1 MAKIS
6 FNQLFSSPLSVLLAY
21 VALALLLRFFSFF
34 PSVIDHDESTYLV
47 IADAVMHG
55 KVYWKDVVDTKP
67 IGIFLLIGSFQA
79 LFGKSIFVFRLLTA
93 LWIAL
98 TAWMLYCVHRRLLPP
113 SAPDVY
119 NSGPVAS
126 GILYLLMTS
135 LFTFFG
141 VSPNTELF
149 FNLFT
154 ITAIWIVIRHQHV
167 IWFFLAGLL
176 LGIGFMIK
184 YVVLFDAIAL
194 GLFFIWRQIKDKKTW
209 MYWLGRSFLMGF
221 AFLLPVA
228 VTWWYYRQMGMED
241 TFRFFTF
248 ELSGR
253 YFHHPPIGEYF
264 VFLSDCIFRYTPI
277 LFWFIYCA
285 IKWRV
290 TGPSLPLLSGLW
302 FALALTIVLVPGK
315 FFGHYFIQVM
325 APMSLLAGS
334 FFDNRRDLHKSIAWM
349 RKPIVAQPI
358 LILLL
363 IITISFQVSDFM
375 NKRDYPREVAAYL
388 NERLKPEDV
397 LYTGNYHHILYLLT
411 DKDSPTPY
419 VHRSLIWDKDNA
431 NALGIDQAVELEKI
445 FAQKPRFIVIAKPQA
460 PDHLLSTT
468 LASSY
473 QVVKTFDKKATVY
486 ERK

>member
-1 MAKIS
+1 MIKIS
-6 FNQLFSSPLSVLLAY
+6 FNQLFTSPLRVLLAY
-21 VALALLLRFFSFF
+21 VAIALLLRLLTFF

-55 KVYWKDVVDTKP
+55 KVYWKDVIDTKP
-67 IGIFLLIGSFQA
+67 IGIFILLGSFQA
-79 LFGKSIFVFRLLTA
+79 LFGKSIFIIRLLTA
-93 LWIAL
+93 IWIAV

-135 LFTFFG
+135 MFTFFG

-154 ITAIWIVIRHQHV
+154 ITAFWIVIRYQS
-167 IWFFLAGLL
+167 IPWYFLAGLL
-176 LGIGFMIK
+176 LGMGFMIK

-194 GLFFIWRQIKDKKTW
+194 GLFFIWRQVMAKKNW
-209 MYWLGRSFLMGF
+209 MQWLTRCVMMGIG
-221 AFLLPVA
+221 FLLPVA
-228 VTWWYYRQMGMED
+228 LTWWYYKEMGMED

-253 YFHHPPIGEYF
+253 YFHHPPFNEYL
-264 VFLSDCIFRYTPI
+264 VFLSDCFFRYFPI
-277 LFWFIYCA
+277 TFWFIYCA
-285 IKWRV
+285 SKWRV
-290 TGPSLPLLSGLW
+290 SGPSLPVLSGLW

-334 FFDNRRDLHKSIAWM
+334 FFDHRREIHKSIAWL
-349 RKPIVAQPI
+349 RKPVVVHTLLIVL
-358 LILLL
+358 LILN
-363 IITISFQVSDFM
+363 ISFQKKDFM
-375 NKRDYPREVAAYL
+375 DKRDYPREVAAYL
-388 NERLKPEDV
+388 NERLKPEDQ
-397 LYTGNYHHILYLLT
+397 LYTANYHHILYLLT
-411 DKDSPTPY
+411 GKDSPTPY
-419 VHRSLIWDKDNA
+419 VHRSLLWDKENIKA
-431 NALGIDQAVELEKI
+431 IGIDQAVELGKI
-445 FAQKPRFIVIAKPQA
+445 LDQKPRFIVMAKPVA
-460 PDHLLSTT
+460 ADNLLTLT

-473 QVVKTFDKKATVY
+473 QVVKTFDEKATVY